1 MNIEAALA
9 AHRFGLGAGR
19 RDLEAMRGD
28 PRGWLKSQL
37 ASVAPVVQPFAQQQS
52 TGQVLRD
59 LPSMRE
65 AAAKSADDQVKLQKM
80 GREMFLNEMRP
91 WMRNAFETQVPFLE
105 RYVWFWSNHFT
116 ISVLKARMVFFAGS
130 YEREAIRPMVLGK
143 FEDLLISTVRHP
155 AMLIYLDNAFSIGP
169 DSPAGRFVGRGLN
182 ENHAREIL
190 ELHTMGVDGGYTQ
203 GDVIELAK
211 ILTGW
216 SMERGDK
223 VDSPTGYKYFQNRHQ
238 PGAKTLLGKSYGEA
252 GEREGQDA
260 LRDLA
265 RHPSTARHVAT
276 KLARHF
282 IADEP
287 PPPAVARLER
297 VYRDTGGDL
306 KALAFAL
313 IDEPAAWQPALTKM
327 RTPIEYVVAAIR
339 LLGGVQDTLGDQ
351 QFRGLA
357 ESLRVMGQI
366 PFTAQSPKGWSDVA
380 SAWAGPAA
388 IMERAQWAHALA
400 ERIPKKPDPVV
411 LADAALGPLLSA
423 PTRDTLTRAAD
434 PTQGLALLLSS
445 PEFQRR

>member
-1 MNIEAALA
+1 MNLEAALA

-19 RDLEAMRGD
+19 HDLEAMRGD
-28 PRGWLKSQL
+28 PKGWLKSQL
-37 ASVAPVVQPFAQQQS
+37 ASVEPITHPFAGQKS

-65 AAAKSADDQVKLQKM
+65 AAAKSADDQVKLQQM
-80 GREMFLNEMRP
+80 GRDMFLREMRP

-130 YEREAIRPMVLGK
+130 YEREAIRPMVLGR
-143 FEDLLISTVRHP
+143 FENLLISTVRHP
-155 AMLIYLDNAFSIGP
+155 AMLMYLDNAYSMGP
-169 DSPAGRFVGRGLN
+169 DSPAGRYVGKGLN
-182 ENHAREIL
+182 ENHAREIM
-190 ELHTMGVDGGYTQ
+190 ELHTLGVDGGYTQ
-203 GDVIELAK
+203 ADVIELAK

-216 SMERGDK
+216 SMQRGDN
-223 VDSPTGYKYFQNRHQ
+223 VDSPTGFKYFQNRHQ
-238 PGAKTLLGKSYGEA
+238 PGSKTLLGKSYAEA
-252 GEREGQDA
+252 GEREGMDA

-265 RHPSTARHVAT
+265 RHPATARHIAT

-287 PPPAVARLER
+287 PPQAVARLER
-297 VYRDTGGDL
+297 MFKDNGGDL

-313 IDEPAAWQPALTKM
+313 IDEPAAWQPTLAKM

-339 LLGGVQDTLGDQ
+339 LFGGVQDALGDQ
-351 QFRGLA
+351 QFKGLA
-357 ESLRVMGQI
+357 ESLRIMGQI
-366 PFTAQSPKGWSDVA
+366 PFTAQSPKGWPDVA

-388 IMERAQWAHALA
+388 VMERAQWAHALA

-423 PTRDTLTRAAD
+423 STRDALKLAAD
-434 PTQGLALLLSS
+434 PTQGLALLLAS